1 MNSNQEFNN
10 TSQNNAMNHSMNPS
24 NNGSRNSTSPRH
36 GTRSLGRPSGNG
48 SPRSLEA
55 QEQVDFQQYWA
66 IAKRRWQP
74 AIAIFALTLTLATL
88 VAQQQKPTYT
98 ATGKLTLRASRLPTL
113 TGLGT
118 IASGE
123 AAQGLGGISNLTAMS
138 NPLRT
143 EAEKLLSTPVVQK
156 AIENLNL
163 RDPKGKL
170 MQAEDLIPSLKVK
183 DVPGADVLSIIYTD
197 GNADQAA
204 ALVNQLM
211 QEYVKSNVVE
221 NRSEAIAAKEFIT
234 RQLPNTEEAVLQND
248 NALRQ
253 LKERS
258 GIADLESESRLL
270 TSGLAEV
277 EAQINRSRTE
287 LTEANTRYVSL
298 RDRLGMS
305 TQTAI
310 DASALSQSAP
320 VQQAQTQWQQ
330 LQSQLKLEREN
341 RTEEHPNVVKLKAQE
356 AALQRTLQERIVA
369 TIGNSEVSSENLN
382 LGEVKLS
389 LVKDYLGTEVARAT
403 LTDRLVTL
411 NSARD
416 TYRNRLVKL
425 PGIEQE
431 ERELRRKLAAA
442 QETYQNLLKRL
453 QDATLTE
460 QQNIGTARIVE
471 MAATPKLPVTSNKQ
485 LIQVLGVLMGLL
497 LATGTVIALE
507 AGDKSVK
514 SLKEARKVYGYPV
527 LGNIPW
533 VGKSRT
539 MRGLDWAIPE
549 LPVRDE
555 PRSIVSSS
563 YRMLQANLR
572 FLNFEGGVKS
582 MVISSAMPREGKS
595 TIAANL
601 AATMAQLGRKTLLID
616 ADLHHPSQHHIW
628 NLTNVS
634 GLSNIIVGQDQVNNV
649 FANVMD
655 NLDVI
660 SSGVIPPN
668 PLTLLDSTRMAEL
681 MIQFESSYDL
691 VIIDAPPVVVEAEAL
706 TLGTLTDG
714 LLLVARPGVL
724 DTNMARWAREMI
736 QQSPL
741 TVLGLVINSSLKNN
755 DIPNTGYY
763 DRPDY
768 RRPVTSKK
776 VKPPLVPI
784 GRP

>member
-1 MNSNQEFNN
+1 VA
-10 TSQNNAMNHSMNPS
+10 TV
-24 NNGSRNSTSPRH
+24 
-36 GTRSLGRPSGNG
+36 GNG
-48 SPRSLEA
+48 E
-55 QEQVDFQQYWA
+55 
-66 IAKRRWQP
+66 
-74 AIAIFALTLTLATL
+74 
-88 VAQQQKPTYT
+88 VA
-98 ATGKLTLRASRLPTL
+98 
-113 TGLGT
+113 
-118 IASGE
+118 
-123 AAQGLGGISNLTAMS
+123 
-138 NPLRT
+138 
-143 EAEKLLSTPVVQK
+143 
-156 AIENLNL
+156 
-163 RDPKGKL
+163 
-170 MQAEDLIPSLKVK
+170 
-183 DVPGADVLSIIYTD
+183 
-197 GNADQAA
+197 
-204 ALVNQLM
+204 
-211 QEYVKSNVVE
+211 
-221 NRSEAIAAKEFIT
+221 
-234 RQLPNTEEAVLQND
+234 
-248 NALRQ
+248 
-253 LKERS
+253 
-258 GIADLESESRLL
+258 
-270 TSGLAEV
+270 
-277 EAQINRSRTE
+277 
-287 LTEANTRYVSL
+287 
-298 RDRLGMS
+298 
-305 TQTAI
+305 
-310 DASALSQSAP
+310 
-320 VQQAQTQWQQ
+320 
-330 LQSQLKLEREN
+330 
-341 RTEEHPNVVKLKAQE
+341 
-356 AALQRTLQERIVA
+356 
-369 TIGNSEVSSENLN
+369 SENLN

-389 LVKDYLGTEVARAT
+389 LVKDYLGSEVSRAT

-442 QETYQNLLKRL
+442 QDTYQNLLKRL

-471 MAATPKLPVTSNKQ
+471 LAATPKLPMGANKQ
-485 LIQVLGVLMGLL
+485 LIQALGVLVGLL
-497 LATGTVIALE
+497 LATGTVIVLE

-514 SLKEARKVYGYPV
+514 SVKETRKIYGYPV

-539 MRGLDWAIPE
+539 LRGLDWAIPE
-549 LPVRDE
+549 LPVRDD
-555 PRSIVSSS
+555 PRSPVSSS

-572 FLNFEGGVKS
+572 FLNFEGGLKS
-582 MVISSAMPREGKS
+582 ILISSAMPREGKS

-634 GLSNIIVGQDQVNNV
+634 GLTNVIMGQDQVNNV
-649 FANVMD
+649 LANVMD

-724 DTNMARWAREMI
+724 DTQMARWAREMI

-741 TVLGLVINSSLKNN
+741 TVLGMVINSSLKNN
-755 DIPNTGYY
+755 DTPNTGYY

-768 RRPVTSKK
+768 RRPIGSKK
-776 VKPPLVPI
+776 AKPPLVTA

>member
-10 TSQNNAMNHSMNPS
+10 TSQNSAMNHSMNQS
-24 NNGSRNSTSPRH
+24 NNGSRNPSNPRH
-36 GTRSLGRPSGNG
+36 GNRPFGRQPATG
-48 SPRSLEA
+48 SPRSMEG
-55 QEQVDFQQYWA
+55 QEQVDLQQYWS
-66 IAKRRWQP
+66 IIKRRWQP
-74 AIAIFALTLTLATL
+74 AIGIFAVTVALATL

-123 AAQGLGGISNLTAMS
+123 ASQGLGGISNLTALS

-143 EAEKLLSTPVVQK
+143 ESEKLLSTPVVQK
-156 AIENLNL
+156 AIDTLNL
-163 RDPKGKL
+163 RDPQGKAL
-170 MQAEDLIPSLKVK
+170 QAEDLIPGLKVK
-183 DVPGADVLSIIYTD
+183 DVPGADVLSIVYTD
-197 GNADQAA
+197 GNATQAA
-204 ALVNQLM
+204 AVINQLM

-234 RQLPNTEEAVLQND
+234 RQLPRTEEVVLQND

-287 LTEANTRYVSL
+287 LTEANTRYSAL
-298 RDRLGMS
+298 RERLGMS

-320 VQQAQTQWQQ
+320 VQQAQIQWQQ
-330 LQSQLKLEREN
+330 LQAQLKLEREN

-356 AALQRTLQERIVA
+356 AALQRTLQERIVQ
-369 TIGNSEVSSENLN
+369 TVGSGEVSTENLN

-389 LVKDYLGTEVARAT
+389 LVKDYLGTEVSRAT

-416 TYRNRLVKL
+416 TYRNRLVRL

-442 QETYQNLLKRL
+442 QDTYQNLLKRL
-453 QDATLTE
+453 QDVTLTE

-471 MAATPKLPVTSNKQ
+471 MAAIPKLPMGANKQ
-485 LIQVLGVLMGLL
+485 MVQALGVLVGLL

-507 AGDKSVK
+507 VGDKSVK
-514 SLKEARKVYGYPV
+514 SAKEARKIYGYSV

-533 VGKSRT
+533 VGKSRKL
-539 MRGLDWAIPE
+539 RGLDWAIPE

-555 PRSIVSSS
+555 PRSGVSSS

-572 FLNFEGGVKS
+572 FLNFEGGLKS
-582 MVISSAMPREGKS
+582 ILISSAMPREGKS

-634 GLSNIIVGQDQVNNV
+634 GLSNVIMGQDQVNNV
-649 FANVMD
+649 LANVMD

-660 SSGVIPPN
+660 SSGVVPPN

-681 MIQFESSYDL
+681 MLQFELSYDL

-724 DTNMARWAREMI
+724 DTQMARWAREMI

-741 TVLGLVINSSLKNN
+741 NVLGIVINSSLKNN
-755 DIPNTGYY
+755 DIPNVDYY

-768 RRPVTSKK
+768 RRPIASKSA
-776 VKPPLVPI
+776 KPSLATI